1 MSGFRLKELQKF
13 NDQLVRMS
21 EYAHNK
27 KIGYE
32 PKCKICNSKNQIK
45 IEAAREEGCTLEE
58 IRDYLED
65 QGEEVSIMSLS
76 RHFERHYPI
85 RREYLTG
92 LDEEKTKTIL
102 EGEKSIEETLKYFP
116 EFLEELESEHTI
128 YGFDD
133 TGEYKGVNKKGRDIY
148 IFDNG
153 YCLTGTRFCEFVP
166 KLQYMGGNEVTDH
179 LQSEIFMINNGLV
192 SDWMG
197 EKKTKLLE
205 KALKCTTCQLL
216 HNDFV
221 TYGILN
227 LVLKDRYGVTM
238 ETDNFGKILSEND
251 FIIEDVEEELQRI
264 ASQKLEKDK
273 KES

>member
-1 MSGFRLKELQKF
+1 Y
-13 NDQLVRMS
+13 D
-21 EYAHNK
+21 
-27 KIGYE
+27 
-32 PKCKICNSKNQIK
+32 
-45 IEAAREEGCTLEE
+45 
-58 IRDYLED
+58 
-65 QGEEVSIMSLS
+65 
-76 RHFERHYPI
+76 
-85 RREYLTG
+85 
-92 LDEEKTKTIL
+92 
-102 EGEKSIEETLKYFP
+102 P

-128 YGFDD
+128 YAYDENQQFR
-133 TGEYKGVNKKGRDIY
+133 GVNKKGRDIY

-153 YCLTGTRFCEFVP
+153 YCLTAAKFCEFVP
-166 KLQYMGGNEVTDH
+166 KLQRMGGGEVTDH

>member
-45 IEAAREEGCTLEE
+45 VEAAREEGCTLEE

-102 EGEKSIEETLKYFP
+102 EGEKSIEETLKY
-116 EFLEELESEHTI
+116 
-128 YGFDD
+128 
-133 TGEYKGVNKKGRDIY
+133 
-148 IFDNG
+148 
-153 YCLTGTRFCEFVP
+153 
-166 KLQYMGGNEVTDH
+166 
-179 LQSEIFMINNGLV
+179 
-192 SDWMG
+192 
-197 EKKTKLLE
+197 
-205 KALKCTTCQLL
+205 
-216 HNDFV
+216 
-221 TYGILN
+221 
-227 LVLKDRYGVTM
+227 
-238 ETDNFGKILSEND
+238 
-251 FIIEDVEEELQRI
+251 
-264 ASQKLEKDK
+264 
-273 KES
+273 